1 MMNPIAYLKIVL
13 EMIKKNFRVLI
24 RSRSSALVILLG
36 PFFIIFLIGAA
47 FNTSSLHG
55 IRVGVYAAEENEVLD
70 KILKSLEDNDFAV
83 TRSSTEEECIDLVKS
98 GGVHLCI
105 SFPGSLSEES
115 IAREIIFHVD
125 YSKVNLVFT
134 ILNVITGEVEDIS
147 TDLSVEYTKL
157 LIEQMNATAA
167 QISEKASLIS
177 DLSSNAEQMKESLE
191 TLSAELSGIEVSSS
205 EFGISDV
212 ESYISESSSQID
224 EFGTIAEETTATG
237 EALLDDLESYISSF
251 EEELNSQ
258 VDQITDFQDT
268 VDEYA
273 SLACAFDFSSVEGL
287 SFDPCTD
294 LTSVQDAL
302 ESAASEAEGISSDFD
317 ELQEQLDDVRSQ
329 LETAQSQQE
338 SVLAAAQTN
347 LDSLQSQLEASS
359 AKIDEISEQKDAIAS
374 DIDAMI
380 ALLDE
385 NIATIDAVQ
394 QSISEISDSMSSAA
408 IGDAEDIVN
417 PVLTRIKPILEKKSY
432 LDYTMPALIVL
443 VIMFMS
449 ILLSST
455 IVMTEKQSRAY
466 FRNYIT
472 PIPDFTFLVSIYL
485 TNIIVVFFQAMILL
499 VIADLAFGVSIFSNF
514 PSILFAILIIGS
526 IFILLGM
533 SIGYLFVS
541 EETSTLASIS
551 LSSIFLLFSSF
562 LIPIESLSETIGS
575 IAVYNPFVLSEGVL
589 RQLVIFG
596 NSFFSAGNDV
606 FILLFYVLFLAAVLY
621 VCELIDKRRIH

>member
-1 MMNPIAYLKIVL
+1 MNPVAYLKIVL
-13 EMIKKNFRVLI
+13 EMIKKNFLVLI

-47 FNTSSLHG
+47 FNTSNLHG
-55 IRVGVYAAEENEVLD
+55 IRVGIYAAEENAVFDQILD
-70 KILKSLEDNDFAV
+70 SLQDNDFAV
-83 TRSSTEEECIDLVKS
+83 TQASTEEECINLVKS
-98 GGVHLCI
+98 GGAHLCI
-105 SFPGSLSEES
+105 SFPGSLSEDAL
-115 IAREIIFHVD
+115 ARQIIFHVD

-167 QISEKASLIS
+167 KISQKASLIS
-177 DLSSNAEQMKESLE
+177 DLSSNAEQMKQSLE
-191 TLSAELSGIEVSSS
+191 TLSAELTGIQVSSS
-205 EFGISDV
+205 EFGIRDV
-212 ESYISESSSQID
+212 ETYIAESSGQID
-224 EFGTIAEETTATG
+224 EFGSIAEDTTATG

-251 EEELNSQ
+251 EDELTSQ
-258 VDQITDFQDT
+258 VDQITDFEDT

-287 SFDPCTD
+287 AFDPCSD

-302 ESAASEAEGISSDFD
+302 ASAASEAESISADFD
-317 ELQEQLDDVRSQ
+317 ELQEQLDDVRGQ

-347 LDSLQSQLEASS
+347 LGSLQSQLKSSS
-359 AKIDEISEQKDAIAS
+359 AKIDEISDQKDAIAA
-374 DIDAMI
+374 DVDAMI

-394 QSISEISDSMSSAA
+394 QSITAISDSMSAAA
-408 IGDAEDIVN
+408 IGDAEEIVN
-417 PVLTRIKPILEKKSY
+417 PILTRIKPILEKKSY
-432 LDYTMPALIVL
+432 LDYTMPSLVVLIV
-443 VIMFMS
+443 MFMS

-485 TNIIVVFFQAMILL
+485 TNIVVVFFQAMILL
-499 VIADLAFGVSIFSNF
+499 VIADLVFGVSIFSNLF
-514 PSILFAILIIGS
+514 SILFAVLIIGT

-551 LSSIFLLFSSF
+551 LASIFLLFSSF
-562 LIPIESLSETIGS
+562 LIPLESLSETIGS
-575 IAVYNPFVLSEGVL
+575 IAVYNPFVVSEGVL

-596 NSFFSAGNDV
+596 NPLFSAGNDV
-606 FILLFYVLFLAAVLY
+606 FLLLFYVVFLAAVLY